1 MMMILMMMMV
11 LTRARACLCAC
22 IQALRAGMAVQTIKK
37 GMMMMMMMRGWFS
50 LNGAR
55 ADDDGC
61 L

>member
-1 MMMILMMMMV
+1 
-11 LTRARACLCAC
+11 
-22 IQALRAGMAVQTIKK
+22 MAVQTIKK
-37 GMMMMMMMRGWFS
+37 GMMMMMRGWFS